1 VDIIN
6 FLQWMGRMRPVSY
19 YVLSRGVLLCC
30 ALLAAELVVLVW
42 AGEYAYSNVR
52 LHFYAQQFQDM
63 ALTVLGAGLI
73 GSALLEDVLIHNP

>member
-1 VDIIN
+1 
-6 FLQWMGRMRPVSY
+6 MGRMRPVSY

>member
-1 VDIIN
+1 MDALGPIAEPGDGGYHKFFAVD
-6 FLQWMGRMRPVSY
+6 
-19 YVLSRGVLLCC
+19 